1 MSGINAGFRF
11 IKILDIGYVTLIY
24 FLLAI
29 VIAVLMDKLYGEYNE
44 KDESKKSTLR
54 KTIDL
59 VGMIWLNGVIIY
71 IARNIVPL
79 IPSPFN
85 NINGFKHSRLK
96 ELESAYVFDFVLIY
110 TQKNL
115 VKRMEVFYDTVKSY
129 FFKQ

>member
-54 KTIDL
+54 KTLDL

-115 VKRMEVFYDTVKSY
+115 VKRMDVFYDTVKSY
-129 FFKQ
+129 IFKR

>member
-1 MSGINAGFRF
+1 MSSLNVGFRF

-59 VGMIWLNGVIIY
+59 VGMIWLNGIIIY
-71 IARNIVPL
+71 IVRNIVPL

-115 VKRMEVFYDTVKSY
+115 VKRMEVFYDTVKKL
-129 FFKQ
+129 FFKR

>member
-54 KTIDL
+54 KTLDL

-129 FFKQ
+129 FFKR

>member
-1 MSGINAGFRF
+1 MSGINTGFRF

-59 VGMIWLNGVIIY
+59 VGMIWLNGIIIY
-71 IARNIVPL
+71 IVRNIVPL

-96 ELESAYVFDFVLIY
+96 ELESAYVFDFVLIF

-115 VKRMEVFYDTVKSY
+115 TKRMEVFYDTVKSY
-129 FFKQ
+129 FFKR

>member
-1 MSGINAGFRF
+1 MSGTNAGFRF

-54 KTIDL
+54 KTLDL

-129 FFKQ
+129 FFKR